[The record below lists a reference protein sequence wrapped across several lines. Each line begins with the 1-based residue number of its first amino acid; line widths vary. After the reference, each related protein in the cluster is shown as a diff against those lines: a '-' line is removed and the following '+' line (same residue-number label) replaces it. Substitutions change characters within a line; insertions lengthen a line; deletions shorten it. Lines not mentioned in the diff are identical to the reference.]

1 MDFVLEV
8 NSKFLY
14 VFDVMVY
21 DFFVIVDWIYFEI
34 FYFLFVYKSNILYD
48 RGIWYVIFLMGI
60 KKYYVLN
67 INVFLNDFYKICKMN
82 LLYKW
87 IYD

>member
-34 FYFLFVYKSNILYD
+34 FYFLFVYKSNILYE
-48 RGIWYVIFLMGI
+48 RGIWNVIYLMGL

-67 INVFLNDFYKICKMN
+67 INV
-82 LLYKW
+82 
-87 IYD
+87 

>member
-34 FYFLFVYKSNILYD
+34 FYFLFVYKSNILYE
-48 RGIWYVIFLMGI
+48 RGIWYVIIFNVY

-67 INVFLNDFYKICKMN
+67 IIVFL
-82 LLYKW
+82 KW
-87 IYD
+87 FL

>member
-60 KKYYVLN
+60 IKYYVLN
-67 INVFLNDFYKICKMN
+67 INVFL
-82 LLYKW
+82 KW
-87 IYD
+87 FL